1 MPIFSRLTVACVD
14 LALGAFRFCA
24 WTPIAKAEGNC
35 PPGFYPVG
43 GRGVQ
48 GCAPI
53 PVAGTGGGAA
63 GRYTGKPSHRPVAQN
78 VGRDCDRRT
87 RRYWCVQAEAQHRWG
102 AIAEDKKP
110 ATGGS
115 MATGVSVSQKSKRA
129 AEAAAI
135 DGCVRR
141 GGSKCEIRLSYHD
154 QCAAIA
160 DPSPRSGGKAAGNS
174 IVASAETLDE
184 AQSLA
189 LKECASVNDG
199 GACEVAYS
207 ACSMSEFRAYR

>member
-1 MPIFSRLTVACVD
+1 MRAVARFFLVVTLLIAPFS
-14 LALGAFRFCA
+14 AL
-24 WTPIAKAEGNC
+24 AEGRC
-35 PPGFYPVG
+35 PLGQYPVG
-43 GRGVQ
+43 GQGVG

-53 PVAGTGGGAA
+53 PGGSSSSSAGSSAPAPA
-63 GRYTGKPSHRPVAQN
+63 GRWET
-78 VGRDCDRRT
+78 
-87 RRYWCVQAEAQHRWG
+87 RWG

-110 ATGGS
+110 ATGS
-115 MATGVSVSQKSKRA
+115 LMATGVSVSQKSKRA

-160 DPSPRSGGKAAGNS
+160 DPSPRSGGLAAGNS

-184 AQSLA
+184 AQLLA

>member
-1 MPIFSRLTVACVD
+1 MPIFNRLTVACVD

-63 GRYTGKPSHRPVAQN
+63 GRYTGKPSHGPVAQN
-78 VGRDCDRRT
+78 VGRYCDRRT

-102 AIAEDKKP
+102 AIAEDKKTSHWWLDGNRCFRIP
-110 ATGGS
+110 EI
-115 MATGVSVSQKSKRA
+115 
-129 AEAAAI
+129 EASC
-135 DGCVRR
+135 G
-141 GGSKCEIRLSYHD
+141 
-154 QCAAIA
+154 
-160 DPSPRSGGKAAGNS
+160 SGGDRRMCPARREQ
-174 IVASAETLDE
+174 V
-184 AQSLA
+184 
-189 LKECASVNDG
+189 
-199 GACEVAYS
+199 
-207 ACSMSEFRAYR
+207 

>member
-1 MPIFSRLTVACVD
+1 MCKVVL
-14 LALGAFRFCA
+14 RF
-24 WTPIAKAEGNC
+24 PLLELE
-35 PPGFYPVG
+35 
-43 GRGVQ
+43 
-48 GCAPI
+48 
-53 PVAGTGGGAA
+53 GGAA

>member
-1 MPIFSRLTVACVD
+1 MIKFFLAAALLIAPFS
-14 LALGAFRFCA
+14 AL
-24 WTPIAKAEGNC
+24 AEGRC
-35 PPGFYPVG
+35 PPGQYPVG
-43 GRGVQ
+43 GQGVG

-53 PVAGTGGGAA
+53 PGGSSSPSTGSSAPVPAGKWET
-63 GRYTGKPSHRPVAQN
+63 
-78 VGRDCDRRT
+78 
-87 RRYWCVQAEAQHRWG
+87 RWG

-110 ATGGS
+110 ATGGL

-141 GGSKCEIRLSYHD
+141 GGTKCEIRLSYHD

-160 DPSPRSGGKAAGNS
+160 DPSPRSGGRAAGNS